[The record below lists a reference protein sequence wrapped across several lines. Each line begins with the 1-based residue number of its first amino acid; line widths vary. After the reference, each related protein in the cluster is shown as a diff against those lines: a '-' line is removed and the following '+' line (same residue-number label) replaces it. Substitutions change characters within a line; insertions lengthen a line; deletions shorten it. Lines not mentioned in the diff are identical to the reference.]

1 MVASAGG
8 HSIRFKPFISA
19 AKKALAGSTVGAGTA
34 MPAFAQSETVHSHPA
49 LAAEDQEN
57 MARWAEWN
65 KRQEHQQT
73 TLQNYVFWEDLP
85 ETSNE

>member
-1 MVASAGG
+1 
-8 HSIRFKPFISA
+8 
-19 AKKALAGSTVGAGTA
+19 
-34 MPAFAQSETVHSHPA
+34 
-49 LAAEDQEN
+49 